1 MYGILDISYLHI
13 DINRVLLRF
22 PMSPPTPVLSR
33 AEMRQIYSD
42 QLNNPEKYECSLKS
56 LSQNE
61 CTFLVSPDSSVI
73 QQTICIPFKRI
84 FQRCLVPY
92 GRTVDGNKQ
101 SEKWI
106 NIEITDLTTNDQ
118 RAKYGAEVEKFL
130 NAEQE
135 LTKWMQ
141 NHLEEK

>member
-1 MYGILDISYLHI
+1 
-13 DINRVLLRF
+13 
-22 PMSPPTPVLSR
+22 
-33 AEMRQIYSD
+33 MRQIYSD

-92 GRTVDGNKQ
+92 VRTVDGKKQ
-101 SEKWI
+101 SEKKWI